1 MDVAIYHVNSAT
13 GMDKAD
19 YLHLKARSRVTQTS
33 TTINVRPTAGALGA
47 EIHGVDLTHELS
59 EDTFTQIRQAFWD
72 YSVIFFRDQT
82 LRPEQHIGFAE
93 RWSTINVNRF
103 FKPLEGYPQVAE
115 VRKEPDQ
122 EKNIGRSW
130 HTDHSYD
137 QVPAMASILYAKEVP
152 DIGGDT
158 LFASMHAAYES
169 LSEGLKETLE
179 SLNAVHSSRHV
190 FGKPRAK
197 SNGKADNR
205 IGNPEL
211 AQQDALHPVVI
222 KHPDTGRKALYVNS
236 NFTVRIDGWTEQE
249 SKGLLDFLYTHA
261 ANPEFTCRFRW
272 EKGSIAMWDN
282 RSTWHRALNDYA
294 GHLRYMHRIT
304 LEGVPLSGTRG

>member
-1 MDVAIYHVNSAT
+1 MSIRP
-13 GMDKAD
+13 DKQIW
-19 YLHLKARSRVTQTS
+19 LSNLILIQGENVVQTN
-33 TTINVRPTAGALGA
+33 TTIDVRPVAGALGA
-47 EIHGVDLTHELS
+47 EIHGVDLAQG
-59 EDTFTQIRQAFWD
+59 FTDKVFAQIRQAFLD
-72 YSVIFFRDQT
+72 YNVIFFRDQT
-82 LRPEQHIGFAE
+82 LSPEQHITFAE
-93 RWSTINVNRF
+93 RWNTINVNRF
-103 FKPLEGYPQVAE
+103 FKPFEGYPQIAE

-152 DIGGDT
+152 DTGGDT
-158 LFASMHAAYES
+158 LFASMHAAYDS
-169 LSEGLKETLE
+169 LSVGLRETLE

-190 FGKPRAK
+190 FGRPRGE
-197 SNGKADNR
+197 NTYGKVDDR
-205 IGNPEL
+205 VGNPDL

-222 KHPDTGRKALYVNS
+222 RHPDTGRKALYVNNS
-236 NFTVRIDGWTEQE
+236 FTVRIDGWTEQE
-249 SKGLLDFLYTHA
+249 SRSLLDFLYTHA

-272 EKGSIAMWDN
+272 KKGSIAMWDN

-304 LEGVPLSGTRG
+304 LEGVELSGVA